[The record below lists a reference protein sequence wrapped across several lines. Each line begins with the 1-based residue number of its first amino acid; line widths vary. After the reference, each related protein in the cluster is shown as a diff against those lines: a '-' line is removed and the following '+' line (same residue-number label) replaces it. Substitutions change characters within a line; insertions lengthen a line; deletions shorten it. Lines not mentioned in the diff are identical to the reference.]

1 MSLALGLPS
10 KPWEPLVLLCWVF
23 VPYFLGAGFSGL
35 DMSVTFLGNGK
46 MLGREARRI
55 LGP

>member
-1 MSLALGLPS
+1 MLGLPS
-10 KPWEPLVLLCWVF
+10 KPWEPLVLLCWVI
-23 VPYFLGAGFSGL
+23 VPYFLGAGFSCL
-35 DMSVTFLGNGK
+35 DMSVTFLGNGQ